1 MEEIC
6 DKITLKNEYNFSN
19 FGIWL
24 QRSWILMC
32 GNLENRK
39 YNGLEETLEKFVCR
53 AEIGQIPAYTPKL
66 SHEIIYF
73 DSDTYI
79 LIL

>member
-1 MEEIC
+1 
-6 DKITLKNEYNFSN
+6 
-19 FGIWL
+19 
-24 QRSWILMC
+24 MC